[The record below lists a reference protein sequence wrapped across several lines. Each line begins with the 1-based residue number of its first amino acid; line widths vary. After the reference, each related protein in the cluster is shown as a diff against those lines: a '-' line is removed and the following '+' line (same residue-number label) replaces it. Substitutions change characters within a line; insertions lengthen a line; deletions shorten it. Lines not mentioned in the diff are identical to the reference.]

1 MAGERRKVVI
11 TGMGAATPIGIGV
24 KKFWDHLLAGTSGI
38 GPITRFDPS
47 EVASKIAGEVS
58 DFDPLDFMEKSE
70 ARRNDR
76 FTQFAYA
83 ASEEALEDSG
93 LDLDKIDRYRI
104 GVIIGS
110 GIGGLQTLLDQHDVL
125 RTRGTRRVSPFLI
138 PNMIPNMASGRISIR
153 YKLKGPNMCT
163 VSACASANHS
173 IGESFKYIERGD
185 VDVMLCGGAEAP
197 IVELGVAGF
206 VTMKALSTRNDDP
219 LKASRPF
226 DRDRDGFVIGE
237 GAATIVLESE
247 EYAMKRGARIY
258 AQLSGYGCSADA
270 YHIAAPDESGEGAL
284 KSMENALNDAG
295 LRTEDIGYINAHGTA
310 TPSGDRA
317 EVAAIKGLFRDSDV
331 RISSNKSMIGHLL
344 GAAGGVETI
353 ATVLTVLNGVIPPT
367 INLDN
372 PEFDLNFVPHKYE
385 KKNVYAALN
394 NSFGFGGHN
403 ASLVITRYEE
413 K

>member
-1 MAGERRKVVI
+1 
-11 TGMGAATPIGIGV
+11 MGAATPIGIGV

-226 DRDRDGFVIGE
+226 DRDRD
-237 GAATIVLESE
+237 
-247 EYAMKRGARIY
+247 
-258 AQLSGYGCSADA
+258 
-270 YHIAAPDESGEGAL
+270 
-284 KSMENALNDAG
+284 
-295 LRTEDIGYINAHGTA
+295 
-310 TPSGDRA
+310 
-317 EVAAIKGLFRDSDV
+317 
-331 RISSNKSMIGHLL
+331 
-344 GAAGGVETI
+344 
-353 ATVLTVLNGVIPPT
+353 
-367 INLDN
+367 
-372 PEFDLNFVPHKYE
+372 
-385 KKNVYAALN
+385 
-394 NSFGFGGHN
+394 
-403 ASLVITRYEE
+403 
-413 K
+413 